1 VGFGNFDGVHLGH
14 RALIDELRRLAG
26 DLPGGVTLV
35 TFWPHPLTVL
45 RPADAPPMVDTLHG
59 RLHWL
64 ERCGV
69 DRVLVLQF
77 DRQLAARPAE
87 WFARD
92 VLFGALGGAVVVAGE
107 DARFGR
113 RGQGDLNLL
122 RHCAGEFDARVQ
134 IFEQI
139 VGGAAPISSS
149 RIRRLI
155 AGGDARGSTRL
166 LGRPFCLRG
175 EIVRGDAIG
184 GKIGFPTANLEAPQ
198 QVRPGAGV
206 YATRLEVGEQLLDA
220 VTNVG
225 TRPTMAGD
233 QWRVETHVPGWT
245 GDLYGQQ
252 VSLHLVARIRD
263 ERRFEGVDALR
274 AQIGRDCQTAME
286 LLAADATSCT

>member
-1 VGFGNFDGVHLGH
+1 MFDDLGRQLGLGH
-14 RALIDELRRLAG
+14 GGGNIPKGGEGPGAG
-26 DLPGGVTLV
+26 LHKLQVLV
-35 TFWPHPLTVL
+35 PPPVEASGAAPRGRPEASREVL
-45 RPADAPPMVDTLHG
+45 RKGGGLP
-59 RLHWL
+59 
-64 ERCGV
+64 V
-69 DRVLVLQF
+69 DRH
-77 DRQLAARPAE
+77 R
-87 WFARD
+87 
-92 VLFGALGGAVVVAGE
+92 GGHRGGLDE
-107 DARFGR
+107 REEGGR